1 MITMR
6 KLTTEER
13 EILSSVDSELELITG
28 ALTEKDILMELW
40 SREEQCFFA
49 PAGKWENDYT
59 IAETFKFRTFIFL
72 FIAIMTIIPMFV
84 YIPYLI
90 KKCLDRKSL
99 KEQIII
105 ERMKVKT
112 SLLIPIVKQ
121 SDFDTLQK
129 SYWGK
134 RLIQEGIIYKVNI

>member
-1 MITMR
+1 ME
-6 KLTTEER
+6 KLTTKER
-13 EILSSVDSELELITG
+13 EILSSVDDELELITS

-40 SREEQCFFA
+40 SREERSFFA

-59 IAETFKFRTFIFL
+59 IAETFKFRTFMFL
-72 FIAIMTIIPMFV
+72 FIAIMTVIPMSV

-90 KKCLDRKSL
+90 KKCLDRKHL
-99 KEQIII
+99 KEQIIT

-112 SLLIPIVKQ
+112 SLLIPIAKQ
-121 SDFDTLQK
+121 SDFDALQE

-134 RLIQEGIIYKVNI
+134 RLIQEGIIYKLNI

>member
-1 MITMR
+1 ME
-6 KLTTEER
+6 KLTTKER
-13 EILSSVDSELELITG
+13 EILSSVDDELELITG

-40 SREEQCFFA
+40 SREEQSFFA

-59 IAETFKFRTFIFL
+59 IAETFKFRTFMFL
-72 FIAIMTIIPMFV
+72 FIAIMTVIPMFV

-90 KKCLDRKSL
+90 RKYLDRRHL
-99 KEQIII
+99 KEQIIT

-112 SLLIPIVKQ
+112 SLLIPIAKQ
-121 SDFDTLQK
+121 SDFDALQE

-134 RLIQEGIIYKVNI
+134 RLIQEGIIYKLNI

>member
-1 MITMR
+1 MR

-59 IAETFKFRTFIFL
+59 IAETFRFRTFMFL
-72 FIAIMTIIPMFV
+72 FIAIMAIIPMLV

-90 KKCLDRKSL
+90 KKYLDRKCL
-99 KEQIII
+99 KEQIIM

>member
-1 MITMR
+1 ME
-6 KLTTEER
+6 KLTTKER
-13 EILSSVDSELELITG
+13 EILSSVDDELELITG

-40 SREEQCFFA
+40 SREEQSFFA

-59 IAETFKFRTFIFL
+59 IAETFKFRTLMFL
-72 FIAIMTIIPMFV
+72 FIAIMTVIPMFV

-90 KKCLDRKSL
+90 RKYLDRRHL
-99 KEQIII
+99 KEQIIA

-112 SLLIPIVKQ
+112 SLLIPIAKQ
-121 SDFDTLQK
+121 SDFDALQE

-134 RLIQEGIIYKVNI
+134 RLIQEGIIYKLNI

>member
-1 MITMR
+1 MK

-13 EILSSVDSELELITG
+13 EILSSVNNELELITG

-49 PAGKWENDYT
+49 PAGNWKNDYT
-59 IAETFKFRTFIFL
+59 IAETFKFRTFMFL

-84 YIPYLI
+84 YTPYLI
-90 KKCLDRKSL
+90 KKYLDRKCL

>member
-59 IAETFKFRTFIFL
+59 IAETFKFRTFMFL

>member
-1 MITMR
+1 ME
-6 KLTTEER
+6 KLTTKER
-13 EILSSVDSELELITG
+13 EILSSVDDELELITG

-40 SREEQCFFA
+40 SREEQSFFA

-59 IAETFKFRTFIFL
+59 IAETFKFRTFMFL
-72 FIAIMTIIPMFV
+72 FIAIMTVIPMFI

-90 KKCLDRKSL
+90 RKYLDRRHL
-99 KEQIII
+99 KEQIIT

-112 SLLIPIVKQ
+112 SLLIPIAKQ
-121 SDFDTLQK
+121 SDFDALQE

-134 RLIQEGIIYKVNI
+134 RLIQEGIIYKLNI

>member
-13 EILSSVDSELELITG
+13 EILSPVDSELELITG

-59 IAETFKFRTFIFL
+59 IAETFRFRTFMFL
-72 FIAIMTIIPMFV
+72 FIAIMTIIPMLV

-90 KKCLDRKSL
+90 KKCLDRKCL
-99 KEQIII
+99 KEQIIM

>member
-1 MITMR
+1 MITIE
-6 KLTTEER
+6 KLTTKER
-13 EILSSVDSELELITG
+13 EILSSVDDELELITG

-40 SREEQCFFA
+40 SREEQSFFA

-59 IAETFKFRTFIFL
+59 IAETFKFRTFMFL
-72 FIAIMTIIPMFV
+72 FIAIMTVIPMFV
-84 YIPYLI
+84 YIPYLV
-90 KKCLDRKSL
+90 KKYLDRKCL
-99 KEQIII
+99 KEQIIA

-112 SLLIPIVKQ
+112 SLLIPITKQ

-134 RLIQEGIIYKVNI
+134 RLIQEGIIYKLNI